1 MAMIEIDTLRLAFGD
16 GAMRTQVLDD
26 ISFSVAEGEVFG
38 LIGESGCGKS
48 TVLRCL
54 SGVYDGWEGNMRV
67 DGQAIGRRVTK
78 ARARMMQM
86 VFQDPYG
93 ALHPQHTIA
102 TALGEPVRVHGLD
115 RRDDRVDTALEQ
127 VGLPRAFRTRFPHQ
141 LSGGQR
147 QRVCIARALI
157 VEPRVLLLDEP
168 TSALDVSVQAE
179 ILNLLS
185 DLQQRMGLT
194 YLMVTHDMGVLTHM
208 CQRFAVMR
216 EGRIVDIQDRETML
230 DGLTHTPTGS
240 ATHDNGEGPLA
251 VGNRPG
257 RAPMHPYTRV
267 LLEASLHG

>member
-1 MAMIEIDTLRLAFGD
+1 M
-16 GAMRTQVLDD
+16 
-26 ISFSVAEGEVFG
+26 SVG
-38 LIGESGCGKS
+38 
-48 TVLRCL
+48 
-54 SGVYDGWEGNMRV
+54 
-67 DGQAIGRRVTK
+67 GQAIGARVTK

-93 ALHPQHTIA
+93 ALHPQHTIG
-102 TALGEPVRVHGLD
+102 TALGEPVRVHGLG
-115 RRDDRVDTALEQ
+115 RVDARIDAALEQ
-127 VGLPRAFRTRFPHQ
+127 VGLSRAFRSRFPHQ

-179 ILNLLS
+179 VLNLLS

-216 EGRIVDIQDRETML
+216 EGRIVDIQDREDVL
-230 DGLTHTPTGS
+230 NGLGQ
-240 ATHDNGEGPLA
+240 APLA
-251 VGNRPG
+251 RTSLDDLAGIDGGP
-257 RAPMHPYTRV
+257 ASPLHPYTRL
-267 LLEASLHG
+267 LLEASLHA

>member
-1 MAMIEIDTLRLAFGD
+1 MAMIDIANVRLAFGE
-16 GAMRTQVLDD
+16 GAMQTQVLDD
-26 ISFSVAEGEVFG
+26 ISFSVDEGEVFG

-54 SGVYDGWEGNMRV
+54 AGVYDGWEGAIHV
-67 DGQAIGRRVTK
+67 GGQAIGTRVTK

-93 ALHPQHTIA
+93 ALHPQHTIG
-102 TALGEPVRVHGLD
+102 TALGEPVRVHGLGQ
-115 RRDDRVDTALEQ
+115 VDARIDAALDQ
-127 VGLPRAFRTRFPHQ
+127 VGLPRAFRSRFPHQ

-179 ILNLLS
+179 VLNLLT

-216 EGRIVDIQDRETML
+216 EGRIVDIQDRDNVL
-230 DGLTHTPTGS
+230 HGLAQAPENDALPDARADLRRLG
-240 ATHDNGEGPLA
+240 GPPL
-251 VGNRPG
+251 
-257 RAPMHPYTRV
+257 HPYTR
-267 LLEASLHG
+267 LLLDASLHA